1 MPDIRDVLNGLSI
14 DDRALY
20 TEIRTAMRR
29 SYLSAHSKLLHI
41 DKYEATDDAFLDLID
56 IKLAM
61 LFDRAGAFDSSKG
74 TIETAVAD
82 EIEKDVKSTFESAA
96 TKMMKKELTQDRPWP
111 VAKAN

>member
-56 IKLAM
+56 IKLAT
-61 LFDRAGAFDSSKG
+61 LFDRGGMFDNAKG
-74 TIETAVAD
+74 SIDTEQANEA
-82 EIEKDVKSTFESAA
+82 EKSIESAA
-96 TKMMKKELTQDRPWP
+96 TRLMKNDNKAASNWP
-111 VAKAN
+111 VK